1 MKKLREKI
9 VTTVIDNVMIEIDD
23 TGKEKYTLDEVQLTL
38 LIDNLTKE
46 TYDVLF
52 NYQKSFFF
60 GIKDV
65 KNKHIKFSINKFLKT
80 L

>member
-9 VTTVIDNVMIEIDD
+9 ITTVIDNVMIEIDN
-23 TGKEKYTLDEVQLTL
+23 TGKEKYTLDEVQFTL

-46 TYDVLF
+46 SYDILF
-52 NYQKSFFF
+52 NYQKSFYS
-60 GIKDV
+60 GITDV
-65 KNKHIKFSINKFLKT
+65 KNKHIKSSINKFLKT